1 MKKILQYIRRLVIA
15 PDPTDVSYNT
25 PDVQDFLKLAW
36 DMREAILS
44 STTEGELEM
53 FRWDIEFLEEEF
65 QQRVPRFILDQ
76 HLDSLTAMTMAKL
89 RPYINF

>member
-1 MKKILQYIRRLVIA
+1 MKKILRYIRSLVIA
-15 PDPTDVSYNT
+15 PDPTDAMYNT

-36 DMREAILS
+36 DMREDILN

-53 FRWDIEFLEEEF
+53 FRWDIEWLEEEF

-76 HLDSLTAMTMAKL
+76 HLDSLTAMRMAKL